1 MRNPLNA
8 GAQVN
13 VTSPLFDEN
22 KNYLYSNLELTPNVF
37 AHIAM
42 SLCRGTQRSRGD
54 VITGVVVYHQTHGG
68 ITAGN
73 EYISTFKKATK
84 ILRNKGLLKNLGY
97 GQWLFKSEANETS
110 LELDSYVT
118 KEEDSQI
125 SIDETLGTGNETV
138 YVYYYDA
145 YRQLAETRGQK
156 HWPCKVGMTSQQTIS
171 RIFSQTGTAYPESP
185 HIAIEF
191 KCNDAKG
198 LENAFHSVLSFRKR
212 KVESAPGNE
221 WYYTTLEELK
231 EIFDFVLNGTEPI
244 SELRKP
250 EGNDEDYSI

>member
-125 SIDETLGTGNETV
+125 PIDETLGTGNETV

-171 RIFSQTGTAYPESP
+171 RIFSQTGLPTQKARTSP
-185 HIAIEF
+185 
-191 KCNDAKG
+191 
-198 LENAFHSVLSFRKR
+198 LSL
-212 KVESAPGNE
+212 SAMTQRD
-221 WYYTTLEELK
+221 WRMSFTLYYLSEKEKLNRRPVTSGTTQHWK
-231 EIFDFVLNGTEPI
+231 
-244 SELRKP
+244 S
-250 EGNDEDYSI
+250 

>member
-1 MRNPLNA
+1 MCSSDL
-8 GAQVN
+8 
-13 VTSPLFDEN
+13 
-22 KNYLYSNLELTPNVF
+22 
-37 AHIAM
+37 
-42 SLCRGTQRSRGD
+42 
-54 VITGVVVYHQTHGG
+54 
-68 ITAGN
+68 
-73 EYISTFKKATK
+73 TK

-125 SIDETLGTGNETV
+125 PIDETLGTGNETV

-198 LENAFHSVLSFRKR
+198 LENVFHSVLSFRKR

-231 EIFDFVLNGTEPI
+231 EIFEFVLNGTEPI

-250 EGNDEDYSI
+250 EGNDEDDSI

>member
-125 SIDETLGTGNETV
+125 PIDETLGTGNETV

-145 YRQLAETRGQK
+145 YRQLAETRGPNKLFLVFSLKLGLPTQK
-156 HWPCKVGMTSQQTIS
+156 ARTSPLSLSAMTQRDWRMPFTLYYLSEKEKLNRRPVTSGTTQHWKS
-171 RIFSQTGTAYPESP
+171 
-185 HIAIEF
+185 
-191 KCNDAKG
+191 
-198 LENAFHSVLSFRKR
+198 
-212 KVESAPGNE
+212 
-221 WYYTTLEELK
+221 
-231 EIFDFVLNGTEPI
+231 
-244 SELRKP
+244 
-250 EGNDEDYSI
+250 

>member
-1 MRNPLNA
+1 
-8 GAQVN
+8 
-13 VTSPLFDEN
+13 
-22 KNYLYSNLELTPNVF
+22 
-37 AHIAM
+37 M
-42 SLCRGTQRSRGD
+42 S
-54 VITGVVVYHQTHGG
+54 
-68 ITAGN
+68 
-73 EYISTFKKATK
+73 
-84 ILRNKGLLKNLGY
+84 
-97 GQWLFKSEANETS
+97 
-110 LELDSYVT
+110 
-118 KEEDSQI
+118 
-125 SIDETLGTGNETV
+125 
-138 YVYYYDA
+138 

-231 EIFDFVLNGTEPI
+231 EIFEFVLNGTEPI